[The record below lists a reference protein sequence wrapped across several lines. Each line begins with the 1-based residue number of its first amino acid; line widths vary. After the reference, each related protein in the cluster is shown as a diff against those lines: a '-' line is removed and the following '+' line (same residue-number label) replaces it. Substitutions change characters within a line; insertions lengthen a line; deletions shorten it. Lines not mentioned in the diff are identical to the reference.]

1 MVSPKTT
8 EATDTSGMKKDTA
21 SIGKGIYDLI
31 KSDGAGSSGSSIMGN
46 DHSSSTTMDS
56 SFEKPSVIENET
68 KSIDKVESEIEPDV
82 TVDEN
87 NTPEPEKLLSF
98 DKEEEEDKNIFEKIW
113 DNFKKANKATPEE
126 TAQITQKTD
135 KPNMIGKIK
144 MPSFK
149 KRDKVDGSDLN
160 KTKEQLK
167 KNVAKND
174 YSVLNENDYKI
185 VNEAVPGKQYVVE
198 KPVYKP
204 EVAFGEDILDVS
216 LKDNKDT
223 TTEIIKK
230 EEQEKKQKKQKEIEE
245 DNRTRLE
252 IILEYKKYIDNYAN
266 EVVGRGPDGHEIKR
280 SDIQSGI
287 VVQDKDGNSK
297 VISFNDLQNS
307 LNKEVAYEQQ
317 IYDKQ
322 KNNVTVDVN
331 DPDFYNS
338 MEYESVLSGLGLEID
353 PESAKQERIA
363 ALAEGRNPDLGNVAV
378 RKAKPD
384 PANIVRNYA
393 NGIITDATDA
403 LFQSNHIL
411 RDRVVDLINKGKTPN
426 EIMKDHTVRD
436 QLGLAKNR
444 DVINM
449 LMAATTPVVNAAMGQ
464 LGRNIINSIVNK
476 NNRFLEFLKGVSSK
490 KDEALLQFV
499 NEISKQG
506 AIESVNV
513 KALVPLINAATAAGQ
528 GASTLG
534 SLIGAATTKR
544 DKVTPDIEIDSHLS
558 TYDPENIITPDYKDA
573 TNAKKAEV
581 DPVKNTPISLYN
593 ISFNSSFPQEWRD
606 VLNGPVT
613 LDNVKTKQ
621 DYFNE
626 LIDKGLIEQY
636 IEEKNMGPEET
647 DAFYESLIEG
657 QNQLTGTAFDY
668 LGEAFSDAQWI
679 ENHPENYSYEQR
691 TAAKNVLDKNQPNY
705 NKDEVA
711 SAYKNGEYIEKKLE
725 AARFNNAF
733 KNRKN
738 NPELWDNLFNEYTEE
753 QKRSYLDNIYYE
765 SDDRRFFGADVSNWI
780 TNNLDQAKNAAKNA
794 KKELIDK
801 VKEITDW
808 EKLSKTKG
816 GQAINKAYNYAKNVV
831 GNIIATVANPLEMID
846 KCIEYGIQ
854 LPLKFIGDSLE
865 KAGNKTVGNWVNN
878 IYDKIKNSLDNVQ
891 AAITGNADVNNKK
904 QYEIALTTK
913 QARGLTSGSAK
924 IIEGVM
930 SGNGAQVARGTCEI
944 LVSLDRN
951 IDANKV
957 KNAANQALE
966 DLGFE
971 NDEDAITID
980 ADYDSTSEENET
992 LKKKKKKTNDI
1003 PVEEGITQNAAGFN
1017 SGLGADTIKYLYN
1030 KYGKNI
1036 TA

>member
-1 MVSPKTT
+1 MVKETVN
-8 EATDTSGMKKDTA
+8 ENAKGK
-21 SIGKGIYDLI
+21 SISY
-31 KSDGAGSSGSSIMGN
+31 AA
-46 DHSSSTTMDS
+46 SSSDKIA
-56 SFEKPSVIENET
+56 SFLADRSLRENNSEEKENNNSDYETPSVIEDEI
-68 KSIDKVESEIEPDV
+68 KSIDKVESEIEPEV
-82 TVDEN
+82 NVDETN
-87 NTPEPEKLLSF
+87 APEPEKLLSF
-98 DKEEEEDKNIFEKIW
+98 DKEEEEDKSIFGKIW

-135 KPNMIGKIK
+135 KPNMIGKIE
-144 MPSFK
+144 MPSLK
-149 KRDKVDGSDLN
+149 KIDKIDGRDLN

-174 YSVLNENDYKI
+174 YSVLNEDDYKT

-204 EVAFGEDILDVS
+204 EVAFGEGTLDVS
-216 LKDNKDT
+216 LKDNKDVI
-223 TTEIIKK
+223 TENREEK
-230 EEQEKKQKKQKEIEE
+230 EKNKQEEKEKQ

-252 IILEYKKYIDNYAN
+252 KVKEYKNYIDNYAN
-266 EVVGRGPDGHEIKR
+266 AVVGKGPDGHEIKR

-287 VVQDKDGNSK
+287 VVQDKQGNSQ
-297 VISFNDLQNS
+297 VISLSDFQDYV
-307 LNKEVAYEQQ
+307 NKEVAYEQQ
-317 IYDKQ
+317 MYDKQ

-331 DPDFYNS
+331 NPDFYNS

-363 ALAEGRNPDLGNVAV
+363 AESEGRNPDLGNVAV
-378 RKAKPD
+378 RKSKPD

-393 NGIITDATDA
+393 NGIITDATDV
-403 LFQSNHIL
+403 LFQSNHTL
-411 RDRVVDLINKGKTPN
+411 RDRVVDLINKGKTPD
-426 EIMKDHTVRD
+426 EIMEDKTVRD
-436 QLGLAKNR
+436 QLGLVKNR
-444 DVINM
+444 DIANM
-449 LMAATTPVVNAAMGQ
+449 LMTVCTPLVNAAVGQ
-464 LGRNIINSIVNK
+464 LGRNIINNMVNK
-476 NNRFLEFLKGVSSK
+476 NNRFLEFLKGVNNKS
-490 KDEALLQFV
+490 DDDLLQFV
-499 NEISKQG
+499 SNMSNQG
-506 AIESVNV
+506 NIESVNIN
-513 KALVPLINAATAAGQ
+513 ALAPLINATTTTGQ
-528 GASTLG
+528 AFTTGAPLASAL
-534 SLIGAATTKR
+534 ANNYKNENN
-544 DKVTPDIEIDSHLS
+544 PDIKIDSRLS
-558 TYDPENIITPDYKDA
+558 TYNPENIITPDYKAA
-573 TNAKKAEV
+573 TNAKPAEV
-581 DPVKNTPISLYN
+581 DPINNTPISLYN

-647 DAFYESLIEG
+647 DSFYASLIEG

-679 ENHPENYSYEQR
+679 VDHPENYSYEQR
-691 TAAKNVLDKNQPNY
+691 TAAQNVLDKNQPNY

-711 SAYKNGEYIEKKLE
+711 SAYRNGEYIEKKLE

-753 QKRSYLDNIYYE
+753 QKKYYLENTYYE
-765 SDDRRFFGADVSNWI
+765 DDSQRFMGVDISNWF
-780 TNNLDQAKNAAKNA
+780 TNNLDRAKNATKNA
-794 KKELIDK
+794 RKELTNK

-816 GQAINKAYNYAKNVV
+816 GKVINKAYNYAKKAV
-831 GNIIATVANPLEMID
+831 GNIISTVANPLQIID
-846 KCIEYGIQ
+846 KCIECGVQ

-865 KAGNKTVGNWVNN
+865 KAGNKTVGNWINN
-878 IYDKIKNSLDNVQ
+878 IYDKTKNALDNVQ

-904 QYEIALTTK
+904 QYEIALATK
-913 QARGLTSGSAK
+913 QARGLTSGTTK
-924 IIEGVM
+924 VIEGVM
-930 SGNGAQVARGTCEI
+930 SGSGAQVARGTCEI

-951 IDANKV
+951 IDTNKV
-957 KNAANQALE
+957 KNAANQALA
-966 DLGFE
+966 DLGFID
-971 NDEDAITID
+971 DEDATTIN
-980 ADYDSTSEENET
+980 AAEFDSTSEENET

>member
-1 MVSPKTT
+1 MAKETVNENAK
-8 EATDTSGMKKDTA
+8 GK
-21 SIGKGIYDLI
+21 SISY
-31 KSDGAGSSGSSIMGN
+31 AA
-46 DHSSSTTMDS
+46 SSSDKIA
-56 SFEKPSVIENET
+56 SFLADRSLRENNSEEKENNNSDYETPSVIEDEI
-68 KSIDKVESEIEPDV
+68 KSIDKVESEIEPEV
-82 TVDEN
+82 NVDETN
-87 NTPEPEKLLSF
+87 APEPEKLLSF
-98 DKEEEEDKNIFEKIW
+98 DKEEEEDKSIFGKIW

-135 KPNMIGKIK
+135 KPNMIGKIE
-144 MPSFK
+144 MPSLK
-149 KRDKVDGSDLN
+149 KIDKIDGRDLN

-174 YSVLNENDYKI
+174 YSVLNEDDYKT

-204 EVAFGEDILDVS
+204 EVAFGEGTLDVS
-216 LKDNKDT
+216 LKDNKDVI
-223 TTEIIKK
+223 TENREEK
-230 EEQEKKQKKQKEIEE
+230 EKNKQEEKEKQ

-252 IILEYKKYIDNYAN
+252 KVKEYKNYIDNYAN
-266 EVVGRGPDGHEIKR
+266 AVVGKGPDGHEIKR

-287 VVQDKDGNSK
+287 VVQDKQGNSQ
-297 VISFNDLQNS
+297 VISLSDFQDYV
-307 LNKEVAYEQQ
+307 NKEVAYEQQ
-317 IYDKQ
+317 MYDKQ

-331 DPDFYNS
+331 NPDFYNS

-363 ALAEGRNPDLGNVAV
+363 AESEGRNPDLGNVAV
-378 RKAKPD
+378 RKSKPD

-393 NGIITDATDA
+393 NGIITDATDV
-403 LFQSNHIL
+403 LFQSNHTL
-411 RDRVVDLINKGKTPN
+411 RDRVVDLINKGKTPD
-426 EIMKDHTVRD
+426 EIMEDKTVRD
-436 QLGLAKNR
+436 QLGLVKNR
-444 DVINM
+444 DIANM
-449 LMAATTPVVNAAMGQ
+449 LMTVCTPLVNAAVGQ
-464 LGRNIINSIVNK
+464 LGRNIINNMVNK
-476 NNRFLEFLKGVSSK
+476 NNRFLEFLKGVNNKS
-490 KDEALLQFV
+490 DDDLLQFV
-499 NEISKQG
+499 SNVRNQG
-506 AIESVNV
+506 NIESVNIN
-513 KALVPLINAATAAGQ
+513 ALAPLING
-528 GASTLG
+528 
-534 SLIGAATTKR
+534 ATTTGQAFTTGVVSAGALANNYKNENN
-544 DKVTPDIEIDSHLS
+544 PDIKIDSRLS
-558 TYDPENIITPDYKDA
+558 TYNPENIITPDYKAA
-573 TNAKKAEV
+573 TNAKPAEV
-581 DPVKNTPISLYN
+581 DPINNTPISLYN

-647 DAFYESLIEG
+647 DSFYASLIEG

-679 ENHPENYSYEQR
+679 VDHPENYSYEQR
-691 TAAKNVLDKNQPNY
+691 TAAQNVLDKNQPNY

-711 SAYKNGEYIEKKLE
+711 SAYRNGEYIEKKLE

-753 QKRSYLDNIYYE
+753 QKKYYLENTYYE
-765 SDDRRFFGADVSNWI
+765 DDSQRFMGVDISNWF
-780 TNNLDQAKNAAKNA
+780 TNNLDRAKNATKNA
-794 KKELIDK
+794 RKELTNK

-816 GQAINKAYNYAKNVV
+816 GKVINKAYNYAKKAV
-831 GNIIATVANPLEMID
+831 GNIISTVANPLQIID
-846 KCIEYGIQ
+846 KCIECGVQ

-865 KAGNKTVGNWVNN
+865 KAGNKTVGNWINN
-878 IYDKIKNSLDNVQ
+878 IYDKTKNALDNVQ

-904 QYEIALTTK
+904 QYEIALATK
-913 QARGLTSGSAK
+913 QARGLTSGTTK
-924 IIEGVM
+924 VIEGVM
-930 SGNGAQVARGTCEI
+930 SGSGAQVARGTCEI

-951 IDANKV
+951 IDTNKV
-957 KNAANQALE
+957 KNAANQALA
-966 DLGFE
+966 DLGFID
-971 NDEDAITID
+971 DEDATTIN
-980 ADYDSTSEENET
+980 AAEFDSTSEENET

>member
-1 MVSPKTT
+1 MAVKSTSITEKAKADNASNTSTT
-8 EATDTSGMKKDTA
+8 GVL
-21 SIGKGIYDLI
+21 GLI
-31 KSDGAGSSGSSIMGN
+31 NNDSSDHSIMGN
-46 DHSSSTTMDS
+46 EHSSKITTDN
-56 SFEKPSVIENET
+56 SFEQPSVIENET
-68 KSIDKVESEIEPDV
+68 KSIDKVESEIEPEI
-82 TVDEN
+82 TIDEN
-87 NTPEPEKLLSF
+87 NPPEPEKLLSF
-98 DKEEEEDKNIFEKIW
+98 DKEEEEDKSIFGKIW

-135 KPNMIGKIK
+135 KPNMIGKIE
-144 MPSFK
+144 MPSLK
-149 KRDKVDGSDLN
+149 KRDKIDGRDLN

-174 YSVLNENDYKI
+174 YSVLNEDDYKT

-204 EVAFGEDILDVS
+204 EVAFGKGALDVS
-216 LKDNKDT
+216 LKDNKDFI
-223 TTEIIKK
+223 TENREEK
-230 EEQEKKQKKQKEIEE
+230 EINQQEKKEKK

-252 IILEYKKYIDNYAN
+252 KVKEYKNYIDNYAN
-266 EVVGRGPDGHEIKR
+266 AVVGKGPDGHEIKR

-287 VVQDKDGNSK
+287 VVQDKNGNSQ
-297 VISFNDLQNS
+297 VIDLNDFQDYV
-307 LNKEVAYEQQ
+307 NKEVAYEQQ
-317 IYDKQ
+317 MYDKQ
-322 KNNVTVDVN
+322 KNNITVDVN

-353 PESAKQERIA
+353 PESAKQERITA
-363 ALAEGRNPDLGNVAV
+363 EAEGRNPDLGNVAV
-378 RKAKPD
+378 RKSKPD

-393 NGIITDATDA
+393 NGIITDATDI

-411 RDRVVDLINKGKTPN
+411 RDRVVDLINEGKTPD
-426 EIMKDHTVRD
+426 EIMKDKTVRD

-444 DVINM
+444 DIANM
-449 LMAATTPVVNAAMGQ
+449 LMIVSTPVVNAAAGQ
-464 LGRNIINSIVNK
+464 LGRTIINNIVNK
-476 NNRFLEFLKGVSSK
+476 NNRFLDFFKGVNSK
-490 KDEALLQFV
+490 KNEDLIHFV
-499 NEISKQG
+499 SELGKQG

-513 KALVPLINAATAAGQ
+513 SALAPLINGATTAGQ
-528 GASTLG
+528 VLSTGGTLAGALSNY
-534 SLIGAATTKR
+534 KNE
-544 DKVTPDIEIDSHLS
+544 KNPDIKIDSSLS
-558 TYDPENIITPDYKDA
+558 TYNPENIITPNYKEA

-581 DPVKNTPISLYN
+581 DPINNTPTSLYN
-593 ISFNSSFPQEWRD
+593 ISFNSSFPQEWKD

-647 DAFYESLIEG
+647 DSFYKSLIEG

-668 LGEAFSDAQWI
+668 LGEAFSDANWI
-679 ENHPENYSYEQR
+679 ADHPKNYSYEQR
-691 TAAKNVLDKNQPNY
+691 TAAQNVLDKNQPNY

-753 QKRSYLDNIYYE
+753 QKKYYLENTYYE
-765 SDDRRFFGADVSNWI
+765 DDSRRFMGVDVSNWT

-794 KKELIDK
+794 KEELTNK

-808 EKLSKTKG
+808 EKLSKTKV
-816 GQAINKAYNYAKNVV
+816 GQAINKAYNSAKKVI
-831 GNIIATVANPLEMID
+831 GKTITTAANPLQIID
-846 KCIEYGIQ
+846 KCIEYGVQ

-865 KAGNKTVGNWVNN
+865 KAGNKTVGNWINN
-878 IYDKIKNSLDNVQ
+878 IYDKTKNALDNAQ
-891 AAITGNADVNNKK
+891 AAITGDADVNNKK
-904 QYEIALTTK
+904 QYEIALATK
-913 QARGLTSGSAK
+913 QARGLTSGTAK
-924 IIEGVM
+924 IIEGAM
-930 SGNGAQVARGTCEI
+930 AGSGAQVVRGTCEI

-951 IDANKV
+951 IDTNKV
-957 KNAANQALE
+957 KNAASQALA
-966 DLGFE
+966 DLGFVD
-971 NDEDAITID
+971 DEDATTIN
-980 ADYDSTSEENET
+980 AAEFDSTSEENET

>member
-1 MVSPKTT
+1 MAKETVNENAKGKSISYA
-8 EATDTSGMKKDTA
+8 ATSSDKIA
-21 SIGKGIYDLI
+21 SFLADRSLRENNSEEKENNN
-31 KSDGAGSSGSSIMGN
+31 SDYE
-46 DHSSSTTMDS
+46 T
-56 SFEKPSVIENET
+56 PSVIEDEI
-68 KSIDKVESEIEPDV
+68 KSIDKVESEIEPEV
-82 TVDEN
+82 NVDETN
-87 NTPEPEKLLSF
+87 APEPEKLLSF
-98 DKEEEEDKNIFEKIW
+98 DKEEEEDKSIFGKIW

-135 KPNMIGKIK
+135 KPNMIGKIE
-144 MPSFK
+144 MPSLK
-149 KRDKVDGSDLN
+149 KRDKIDGRDLN

-167 KNVAKND
+167 KNVAKNG
-174 YSVLNENDYKI
+174 YSVLNEDDYKT

-204 EVAFGEDILDVS
+204 EVAFGSGSLDVS
-216 LKDNKDT
+216 LKDNKDVI
-223 TTEIIKK
+223 TENREEK
-230 EEQEKKQKKQKEIEE
+230 EKNKQEKQEKK

-252 IILEYKKYIDNYAN
+252 KVKEYKTYVDNYAN
-266 EVVGRGPDGHEIKR
+266 EVVGKGPDGHEIKR

-287 VVQDKDGNSK
+287 VVQDKQGNSK
-297 VISFNDLQNS
+297 VINFKDFQDYV
-307 LNKEVAYEQQ
+307 NKEVAYEQQ
-317 IYDKQ
+317 MYDKQ

-363 ALAEGRNPDLGNVAV
+363 AESEGRNPDMGNVAV

-393 NGIITDATDA
+393 NGIITDATDV

-411 RDRVVDLINKGKTPN
+411 RDRVVDLINKGKTPD
-426 EIMKDHTVRD
+426 EIMEDKTVRD
-436 QLGLAKNR
+436 QLGLVKNR
-444 DVINM
+444 DIFNM
-449 LMAATTPVVNAAMGQ
+449 LMTVSAPLVSAAAGR
-464 LGRNIINSIVNK
+464 LGRNIINNMVNK
-476 NNRFLEFLKGVSSK
+476 NNRFLEFLKGASNKS
-490 KDEALLQFV
+490 DDALLQFV
-499 NEISKQG
+499 SEIGKQG
-506 AIESVNV
+506 TIESVNIN
-513 KALVPLINAATAAGQ
+513 ALAPLINAATTTGQ
-528 GASTLG
+528 VFTTGG
-534 SLIGAATTKR
+534 SLAGALANNYKNENN
-544 DKVTPDIEIDSHLS
+544 PDIEIDSSLS
-558 TYDPENIITPDYKDA
+558 TYNPENIITPDYKEA
-573 TNAKKAEV
+573 TNAKPAEV
-581 DPVKNTPISLYN
+581 DPINNTPISLYN

-647 DAFYESLIEG
+647 DSFYASLIEG

-668 LGEAFSDAQWI
+668 LGEAFSDAKWI
-679 ENHPENYSYEQR
+679 VDHPENYSYEQR
-691 TAAKNVLDKNQPNY
+691 TAAQNVLDKNQPNY

-711 SAYKNGEYIEKKLE
+711 SAYRNGEYIEKKLE

-738 NPELWDNLFNEYTEE
+738 NPELWDKLFNEYTEE
-753 QKRSYLDNIYYE
+753 QKKYYLENTYYE
-765 SDDRRFFGADVSNWI
+765 DDSQRFMGVDVSNWI
-780 TNNLDQAKNAAKNA
+780 TNNLDQAKNATKNA
-794 KKELIDK
+794 KEELINK

-816 GQAINKAYNYAKNVV
+816 GQVINKAYNYAKKII
-831 GNIIATVANPLEMID
+831 GNIISTVVNPLEIID
-846 KCIEYGIQ
+846 KCVEYGIQ

-865 KAGNKTVGNWVNN
+865 KAGNKTVGNWINN
-878 IYDKIKNSLDNVQ
+878 IYDKTKNALDNVQ

-904 QYEIALTTK
+904 QYEIALATK
-913 QARGLTSGSAK
+913 QARGLTSGTTK
-924 IIEGVM
+924 VIEGVM
-930 SGNGAQVARGTCEI
+930 SGSGAQVARGTCEI

-951 IDANKV
+951 IDTNKV
-957 KNAANQALE
+957 KNAANQALA

-971 NDEDAITID
+971 NDEDATIIN
-980 ADYDSTSEENET
+980 AAEYDSTSEENET